1 MGSKKKFTSRM
12 LKIAALFCMA
22 SAIAGNAGAGS
33 SDWSLITGVLPHTGG
48 FFFNSSGTR
57 SSAPSCATLT
67 NRWVINTTTSQGQ
80 AMVAAL
86 LSAYMAHKRI
96 MVVGTGNC
104 DVWGDTETVNYFQIE
119 D

>member
-1 MGSKKKFTSRM
+1 MRSKKSIGWRT
-12 LKIAALFCMA
+12 LKIATLFCVA
-22 SAIAGNAGAGS
+22 SFMAGNAGAGS

-57 SSAPSCATLT
+57 SSAPSCATVT

-96 MVVGTGNC
+96 TVVGTGTC

>member
-1 MGSKKKFTSRM
+1 MSLKTILNWRYLSVALALAFLSPAAGQSAAGTSD
-12 LKIAALFCMA
+12 F
-22 SAIAGNAGAGS
+22 SY
-33 SDWSLITGVLPHTGG
+33 ITVVLPDSGG
-48 FFFNSSGTR
+48 FFFNSSGAR
-57 SSAPSCATLT
+57 GSAPASATIP

-104 DVWGDTETVNYFQIE
+104 AVWGDTETVNYFQIE